1 MNNKQKEFNCSICL
15 ENIEEYDCTKTN
27 CGHLFH
33 PKCFWKWCK
42 TSNQCP
48 NCRADLME
56 KDRKAELNLKHLLDS
71 RTEIINQVEEAYE
84 ELDSIKI
91 DLDHINKLNIERQS
105 ELGKLD
111 AEINIANGYLR
122 SLNTEIKE
130 IEEYRLN
137 PLKVLKK
144 IEKRKKKKEKKE
156 RKKIYNIQ
164 RQKKNKQLVQL
175 SNIMKISEN
184 LVKNIVLNVYKKK
197 IDWDLPSSWELL
209 KFIIMKMIKNSKNSK
224 QLDSFIRNEKKNQKI
239 NEFRFT
245 DYEIMMFKED
255 NSDYKLVT
263 CTLCNCNIC
272 SNNSMDK
279 CSDLNKFCK
288 NHNKLYCDKCGWCFE
303 HEYYCK
309 MENVEDNDCIFDQ
322 EQLYYDMPELED
334 ELDYSNL
341 FLEDY

>member
-1 MNNKQKEFNCSICL
+1 MEFNCSICL

-42 TSNQCP
+42 SSNQCP

-56 KDRKAELNLKHLLDS
+56 KDRKAELNLTHLLDS

-84 ELDSIKI
+84 ELDSIKL
-91 DLDHINKLNIERQS
+91 DLEYTNNLNIKRQS

-130 IEEYRLN
+130 IEEYKLN

-144 IEKRKKKKEKKE
+144 IKKRKKKKEKKE
-156 RKKIYNIQ
+156 IKKIYNKQ
-164 RQKKNKQLVQL
+164 RQQKKKQLAQL
-175 SNIMKISEN
+175 RNIIKISDN
-184 LVKNIVLNVYKKK
+184 LVENIVLNLYKKK

-209 KFIIMKMIKNSKNSK
+209 KFIIMKMIKNSKSDK
-224 QLDSFIRNEKKNQKI
+224 FIITNDEEYEIYNEKKKKKNY
-239 NEFRFT
+239 EFRFT
-245 DYEIMMFKED
+245 NHEMKMFKED
-255 NSDYKLVT
+255 TSDYKQVK
-263 CTLCNCNIC
+263 CTPCNCNIC

-288 NHNKLYCDKCGWCFE
+288 NHNKFYCNQCSWCFE

-309 MENVEDNDCIFDQ
+309 MEKVEDNDCIFDQ
-322 EQLYYDMPELED
+322 EQLYYGMPELED
-334 ELDYSNL
+334 ELEYSNL
-341 FLEDY
+341 FLDY